1 MAPVQ
6 SSEPIQAPVRV
17 PAARQPLGQGFENIL
32 PPVQGRIQPQR
43 RERAG
48 AHGAG
53 GELPDVD
60 QSRES
65 ALVNEIEEMIRP
77 GAGLQVM
84 QPGQVENQ
92 LAQLQTLNRDLS
104 GPQTGED
111 ILANLRQQL
120 DEIQATAHV

>member
-1 MAPVQ
+1 MAT
-6 SSEPIQAPVRV
+6 SSEPVQAPVRV
-17 PAARQPLGQGFENIL
+17 PAARQPLSQGFENIL

-53 GELPDVD
+53 GALPDVD
-60 QSRES
+60 QS
-65 ALVNEIEEMIRP
+65 LVNELEEMIRP
-77 GAGLQVM
+77 GGGLQVM

-120 DEIQATAHV
+120 DQI

>member
-6 SSEPIQAPVRV
+6 SSEPVQAPVRV
-17 PAARQPLGQGFENIL
+17 PAARQPLGQGFENVL

-60 QSRES
+60 QS
-65 ALVNEIEEMIRP
+65 LVNEIEEMIRP
-77 GAGLQVM
+77 GGGLQVM

-120 DEIQATAHV
+120 DQI